1 MIPFR
6 SAVPGPY
13 GFDANAEKV
22 ESLEGRLAKLRGAEG
37 QDLEAEMGAI
47 LAEVEAARF
56 LGSIYA
62 HDEGALVPRLLAQ
75 VQAKGR
81 EVSVD
86 SVVVSFLGGL
96 ESATPAL
103 QVQACTVESAV
114 A

>member
-1 MIPFR
+1 MPLR

-22 ESLEGRLAKLRGAEG
+22 DSLEARLAKLRGAESERV
-37 QDLEAEMGAI
+37 EAEMTTI

-62 HDEGALVPRLLAQ
+62 HDEGALVPQLLTQ
-75 VQAKGR
+75 VLAKPK
-81 EVSVD
+81 EATVD
-86 SVVVSFLGGL
+86 SVVVSFL
-96 ESATPAL
+96 ESLGSTLPVL
-103 QVQACTVESAV
+103 QVQACTGESAV